1 MDFRLLGPMEV
12 DDRDLSVAL
21 GGLRQRCVLA
31 LLLLR
36 ANEVVSRDRLLDELW
51 GEEGAPQGANALQA
65 AVSRLRKTPLRDRL
79 VTRAAGYLVRVEPGE
94 LDTQRFEGLLAQ
106 GRETLDADNADAA
119 SGLLADALLLWRGPT
134 LADFVYEPFAQ
145 AEIARLEEL
154 RLAC

>member
-94 LDTQRFEGLLAQ
+94 LDTQRFEGLLA
-106 GRETLDADNADAA
+106 
-119 SGLLADALLLWRGPT
+119 DALRLWRGPT

-154 RLAC
+154 RLACFEDRIEADLALG